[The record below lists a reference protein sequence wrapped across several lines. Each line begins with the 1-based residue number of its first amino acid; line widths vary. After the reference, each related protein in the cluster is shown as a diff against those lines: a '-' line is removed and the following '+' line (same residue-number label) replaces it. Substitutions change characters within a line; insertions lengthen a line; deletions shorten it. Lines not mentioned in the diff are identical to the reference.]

1 MVTELVLAV
10 NSTCVPLSTHVRFV
24 RLVVMAT
31 SGWGETVRV
40 LVLETVQPSLSVTV
54 TLYVILVDVV
64 FVFVGVT
71 VTVEELDEV
80 SPDVVPLGE
89 LVVDQLYEE

>member
-1 MVTELVLAV
+1 M
-10 NSTCVPLSTHVRFV
+10 
-24 RLVVMAT
+24 
-31 SGWGETVRV
+31 V